1 MGGSSESSVFGS
13 PRPRE
18 VSAMNFGG
26 GGGVVVV
33 EPLPNGGDL
42 ATVGPVDVWRL
53 ASAGLQ
59 CCLCQ
64 QSSDR

>member
-1 MGGSSESSVFGS
+1 
-13 PRPRE
+13 
-18 VSAMNFGG
+18 MNFGGG

-33 EPLPNGGDL
+33 KPLPDGGDL

-59 CCLCQ
+59 WCLCQ
-64 QSSDR
+64 QSFDR

>member
-26 GGGVVVV
+26 VVVV
-33 EPLPNGGDL
+33 EPLPDGGDL

-53 ASAGLQ
+53 ASAGLRW
-59 CCLCQ
+59 CLCQ
-64 QSSDR
+64 QSFDR